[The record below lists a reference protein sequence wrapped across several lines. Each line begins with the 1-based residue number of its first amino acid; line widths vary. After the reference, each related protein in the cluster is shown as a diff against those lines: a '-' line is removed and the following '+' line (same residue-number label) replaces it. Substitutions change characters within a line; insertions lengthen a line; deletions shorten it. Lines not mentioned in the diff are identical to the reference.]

1 MELLQFLYIVPL
13 NLAYKVTGKIPVKVR
28 HGIIGGSFF
37 VMIAFFLVCYSS
49 PYTGVKLDYGQQ
61 GWVNMIPLGIIIL
74 MSINRPLKALKWNPI
89 LNVPWTFCG
98 GVLVIVC
105 LVFHI
110 GPGFLPFSICML
122 VLFPCLY
129 LVWNNRRDYEVLFSL
144 VAQAMIANLL
154 LFFLA
159 CMIFCPINAETMVS
173 GRYLGPTDNANNLGM
188 ITSSS
193 VACCLYLIF
202 RSKKPVPL
210 YMVACAIA
218 VSLLMLSASR
228 TALISICLQMVI
240 FLIFYICYYM
250 KESDKLKAMIKL
262 CLLFVLILSLIP
274 INKVL
279 LSRDLYVNAVH
290 ATVRQEQGAQVQKKK
305 EIKDTD
311 KETKEKK
318 KKQNSER
325 KEKKKKQEEAPSQ
338 PSQPTLPQEE
348 SVLHRFQMEGYDF
361 NQISSGRLN
370 IWKSY
375 AEKLSWKGHTE
386 DQFVLGDEKNRIW
399 AHNVFIE
406 FSYRFGIGIGLLYL
420 FLAVYNGVYVLRC
433 IVSKRFYYEH
443 AHCVFS
449 AFMIVTFCV
458 TSMLE
463 MAAFPLERDFI
474 LLYFIGITPLFR
486 KPKQR
491 RHGYSGKRKMLKNI
505 SIFQMIKRLR
515 GKRDYEKCDV

>member
-13 NLAYKVTGKIPVKVR
+13 NLAYKITGKIPGKVR
-28 HGIIGGSFF
+28 HVIIGISFF
-37 VMIAFFLVCYSS
+37 AMIAFFFVCYSS
-49 PYTGVKLDYGQQ
+49 PYTGVKLDYGQK
-61 GWVNMIPLGIIIL
+61 GWMNMIPLGIIIL
-74 MSINRPLKALKWNPI
+74 MSINRPLKALKWNPV
-89 LNVPWTFCG
+89 LNVPWTLCG
-98 GVLVIVC
+98 VILFVVC
-105 LVFHI
+105 LVFHM

-129 LVWNNRRDYEVLFSL
+129 LVWNNRRDYDVLFSL
-144 VAQAMIANLL
+144 AAQAMVANLL

-159 CMIFCPINAETMVS
+159 CMIFCPINAETMAS

-202 RSKKPVPL
+202 RSKKPAAL

-262 CLLFVLILSLIP
+262 CLLFVLILSLVP
-274 INKVL
+274 INRVI
-279 LSRDLYVNAVH
+279 LSRDLYVDSAY
-290 ATVRQEQGAQVQKKK
+290 ATAHQEQDAQIQKKK
-305 EIKDTD
+305 DRKDTD
-311 KETKEKK
+311 KATKEKN
-318 KKQNSER
+318 KKQ
-325 KEKKKKQEEAPSQ
+325 KAAGKGKKKKQEEAPSQ
-338 PSQPTLPQEE
+338 QSQPTLPQEE

-370 IWKSY
+370 IWESY
-375 AEKLSWKGHTE
+375 AQQLSWKGHTE
-386 DQFVLGDEKNRIW
+386 DKLVLGDEKNRIW

-406 FSYRFGIGIGLLYL
+406 FSYRFGIGVGLLYL

-433 IVSKRFYYEH
+433 VFSKKFYYEH

-449 AFMIVTFCV
+449 AFTIVTFCV

-474 LLYFIGITPLFR
+474 LLYFVGITPLFR
-486 KPKQR
+486 KPKKR
-491 RHGYSGKRKMLKNI
+491 RHDHAGKSKMLKKI
-505 SIFQMIKRLR
+505 TIFQLIKGFK
-515 GKRDYEKCDV
+515 GKRSHDKLNV

>member
-1 MELLQFLYIVPL
+1 MELLQFLYITPL
-13 NLAYKVTGKIPVKVR
+13 NLVYKVTGKIPAKVR
-28 HGIIGGSFF
+28 HGIIGISFF
-37 VMIAFFLVCYSS
+37 VMIAFFLLCYSS
-49 PYTGVKLDYGQQ
+49 PYTGVKPNYGQE
-61 GWVNMIPLGIIIL
+61 GWMNMIPLGIVIL
-74 MSINRPLKALKWNPI
+74 MSINRPLKTLKWNPV
-89 LNVPWTFCG
+89 LNIPWTLCSVILF
-98 GVLVIVC
+98 IVC
-105 LVFHI
+105 LFFNM

-122 VLFPCLY
+122 ILFPCLY
-129 LVWNNRRDYEVLFSL
+129 LVWNNRRDYDVLFSL
-144 VAQAMIANLL
+144 AAQAMVVGLL

-159 CMIFCPINAETMVS
+159 CVIFCPMNAETMVS

-202 RSKKPVPL
+202 RSKKPVAL

-218 VSLLMLSASR
+218 VNLLILSASR

-240 FLIFYICYYM
+240 FLIFFICYYM

-274 INKVL
+274 INRAI
-279 LSRDLYVNAVH
+279 LSRDLYVDASY
-290 ATVRQEQGAQVQKKK
+290 ATVRQEQDASTQKKRDV
-305 EIKDTD
+305 KDTT

-318 KKQNSER
+318 KKQKSTK
-325 KEKKKKQEEAPSQ
+325 KEKKQEQTDAPSQ
-338 PSQPTLPQEE
+338 PSQPELLQEE
-348 SVLHRFQMEGYDF
+348 SVWNRFQMEGYDF
-361 NQISSGRLN
+361 NRISSGRLN

-386 DQFVLGDEKNRIW
+386 DQLVLGDEENRIW

-406 FSYRFGIGIGLLYL
+406 FTYRFGIGIGVLYL

-433 IVSKRFYYEH
+433 IFSKRFYYKH

-474 LLYFIGITPLFR
+474 LLYFIGIAPLFR
-486 KPKQR
+486 KSKRR
-491 RHGYSGKRKMLKNI
+491 RHGCAGKRRMLKNI
-505 SIFQMIKRLR
+505 STFQVIKRFK
-515 GKRDYEKCDV
+515 GKRDHDEYDV